1 MSKQDNPP
9 PDAGLTGAQEFLR
22 VGIGDCLHRPEQ
34 FAAVLRVAVCG
45 AQQCLT
51 RVFLFGSFKFPR
63 EVSWLS
69 GSLLLLLVLAMAFT
83 GQLLRW
89 DQDSFWGIVVLAE
102 QFGKTPLIGPLLA
115 ELTIAGQQVGGAT
128 LTRFF
133 ATHVFVIPAGIFLL
147 IGIHLYL
154 VVLRGISD
162 PPNPESVV
170 VPNVELDRYERV
182 LETRGVPFFPDVAWR
197 DFAASAALVVGL
209 LFLAIAVGP
218 PALRIEADPTII
230 NANPRPDW
238 YFLPY
243 FALLSLIPPEV
254 ENWVIVGVPIAIG
267 VFLFAVPLVANRGE
281 RHWSKRP
288 WAVAAVGVG
297 IVAGA
302 VLLVAGNIAPWSPNI
317 DAVEHGTLPVS
328 VTAGLDPQQSAGA
341 TLFVKHGCWACQAVQ
356 ATGGLAGP
364 DLSFVG
370 DRLSPD
376 QMTTRILNGGH
387 NTHRDAYAVLALV
400 IGWGFMNPA
409 NHTPYIPAATT
420 FTTSQGVTHPYGG
433 IMGILGAAG
442 VVFFPRQLLC
452 GQPGWN
458 SPSSPHLS
466 CAAGD
471 AELPYCRT
479 RSQRGG
485 WGCRGRDVR
494 LCARVVGR
502 RFGPRR
508 FRRLE
513 VRRPRSGFRR

>member
-1 MSKQDNPP
+1 
-9 PDAGLTGAQEFLR
+9 
-22 VGIGDCLHRPEQ
+22 
-34 FAAVLRVAVCG
+34 
-45 AQQCLT
+45 
-51 RVFLFGSFKFPR
+51 
-63 EVSWLS
+63 
-69 GSLLLLLVLAMAFT
+69 T

-102 QFGKTPLIGPLLA
+102 QFGKTPLIGPLLD

-182 LETRGVPFFPDVAWR
+182 LQTRGVPFFPDVAWR

-302 VLLVAGNIAPWSPNI
+302 VLLVAGTLARGWPNI
-317 DAVEHGTLPVS
+317 DPVGQGTLRVR
-328 VTAGLDPQQSAGA
+328 V
-341 TLFVKHGCWACQAVQ
+341 
-356 ATGGLAGP
+356 
-364 DLSFVG
+364 
-370 DRLSPD
+370 
-376 QMTTRILNGGH
+376 
-387 NTHRDAYAVLALV
+387 
-400 IGWGFMNPA
+400 
-409 NHTPYIPAATT
+409 
-420 FTTSQGVTHPYGG
+420 
-433 IMGILGAAG
+433 
-442 VVFFPRQLLC
+442 
-452 GQPGWN
+452 PG
-458 SPSSPHLS
+458 
-466 CAAGD
+466 
-471 AELPYCRT
+471 
-479 RSQRGG
+479 
-485 WGCRGRDVR
+485 GRD
-494 LCARVVGR
+494 
-502 RFGPRR
+502 PR
-508 FRRLE
+508 E
-513 VRRPRSGFRR
+513 S